1 MSKVNYEEMTNKELQ
16 TLIEDFELTVESK
29 TPNKPTKA
37 ELISV
42 LNAYKIQQDIIN
54 GVEPE
59 ELNGEDDSG
68 ESDKSSELET
78 NAESVAVP
86 KPVVA
91 KPARELSRNERKAL
105 QRADLMRKER
115 VIIHDMQDTQ
125 TKVPA
130 MTVTWGNGLIGIH
143 TDVVDLSSGKPQ
155 YVRRGAL
162 ANMRLA
168 TYTKSVQEEE
178 YGPVLQRT
186 EDRFSIKELDGL
198 NEDEIANLAAQQRL
212 THR

>member
-1 MSKVNYEEMTNKELQ
+1 MSVNYEEMTNKDLQ
-16 TLIEDFELTVESK
+16 TLIEDFELTVNPK
-29 TPNKPTKA
+29 TPGKPTKA
-37 ELISV
+37 ELVAV
-42 LNAYKIQQDIIN
+42 LNAYKTQQDIIN
-54 GVEPE
+54 GIEPE
-59 ELNGEDDSG
+59 VAAEDEEEELD
-68 ESDKSSELET
+68 T
-78 NAESVAVP
+78 NVESVSVP
-86 KPVVA
+86 KPVEPKIAVA

-143 TDVVDLSSGKPQ
+143 TDVIDLSSSKPQ

-162 ANMRLA
+162 ANLRLS
-168 TYTKSVQEEE
+168 TYTQSIQEEE
-178 YGPVLQRT
+178 YGPVEQRT
-186 EDRFSIKELDGL
+186 EFRFSIKELDGL

>member
-1 MSKVNYEEMTNKELQ
+1 MSVNYEEMTNKDLQ
-16 TLIEDFELTVESK
+16 TLIEDFELTVNPK
-29 TPNKPTKA
+29 TPGKPTKA
-37 ELISV
+37 ELVAV
-42 LNAYKIQQDIIN
+42 LNAYKTQQDIIN
-54 GVEPE
+54 GIEPE
-59 ELNGEDDSG
+59 VAIEEEEELD
-68 ESDKSSELET
+68 T
-78 NAESVAVP
+78 NVESVSVP
-86 KPVVA
+86 KPVEQKIAVA

-143 TDVVDLSSGKPQ
+143 TDVIDLSSSKPQ

-162 ANMRLA
+162 ANLRLS
-168 TYTKSVQEEE
+168 TYTQSIQEEE
-178 YGPVLQRT
+178 YGPVEQRT
-186 EDRFSIKELDGL
+186 EFRFSIKELDGL
-198 NEDEIANLAAQQRL
+198 SEDEIANLAAQQRL

>member
-1 MSKVNYEEMTNKELQ
+1 MSVNYEEMTNKDLQ
-16 TLIEDFELTVESK
+16 TLIEDFELTVNPK
-29 TPNKPTKA
+29 TPGKPTKA
-37 ELISV
+37 ELVAV
-42 LNAYKIQQDIIN
+42 LNAYKTQQDIIN
-54 GVEPE
+54 GIEPE
-59 ELNGEDDSG
+59 VADEDEEEELD
-68 ESDKSSELET
+68 T
-78 NAESVAVP
+78 NVESVSVP
-86 KPVVA
+86 KPVEPKVA

-143 TDVVDLSSGKPQ
+143 TDVIDLSSSKPQ

-162 ANMRLA
+162 ANLRLS
-168 TYTKSVQEEE
+168 TYTQSIQEEE
-178 YGPVLQRT
+178 YGPVEQRT
-186 EDRFSIKELDGL
+186 EFRFSIKELDGL
-198 NEDEIANLAAQQRL
+198 SEDEIANLAAQQRL

>member
-1 MSKVNYEEMTNKELQ
+1 MSVNYEEMTNKDLQ
-16 TLIEDFELTVESK
+16 TLIEDFELTVNPK
-29 TPNKPTKA
+29 TPGKPTKA
-37 ELISV
+37 ELVAV
-42 LNAYKIQQDIIN
+42 LNAYKTQQDIIN
-54 GVEPE
+54 GIEPEVAAEDEKEELDTNVESVSVLKPVEP
-59 ELNGEDDSG
+59 
-68 ESDKSSELET
+68 KI
-78 NAESVAVP
+78 A
-86 KPVVA
+86 VA

-143 TDVVDLSSGKPQ
+143 TDVIDLSSSKPQ

-162 ANMRLA
+162 ANLRLS
-168 TYTKSVQEEE
+168 TYTQSIQEEE
-178 YGPVLQRT
+178 YGPVEQRT
-186 EDRFSIKELDGL
+186 EFRFSIKELDGL
-198 NEDEIANLAAQQRL
+198 SEDEIANLAAQQRL

>member
-1 MSKVNYEEMTNKELQ
+1 MSVNYEEMTNKDLQ
-16 TLIEDFELTVESK
+16 TLIEDFELTVNPK
-29 TPNKPTKA
+29 TPGKPTKA
-37 ELISV
+37 ELVAV
-42 LNAYKIQQDIIN
+42 LNAYKTQQDIIN

-59 ELNGEDDSG
+59 VAIEGEEELD
-68 ESDKSSELET
+68 T
-78 NAESVAVP
+78 NVESVSVP
-86 KPVVA
+86 KHVEPKIAVA

-130 MTVTWGNGLIGIH
+130 MTVTWGNGLVGIH
-143 TDVVDLSSGKPQ
+143 TDVIDLSSSKPQ

-162 ANMRLA
+162 ANLRLS
-168 TYTKSVQEEE
+168 TYTQSIQEEE
-178 YGPVLQRT
+178 YGPVEQRT
-186 EDRFSIKELDGL
+186 EFRFSIKELDGL

>member
-16 TLIEDFELTVESK
+16 TLIEDFELSVNPK
-29 TPNKPTKA
+29 TPGKPTKA
-37 ELISV
+37 ELV
-42 LNAYKIQQDIIN
+42 AALVAYKTQQDIIN

-59 ELNGEDDSG
+59 IQDDEDGIDASN
-68 ESDKSSELET
+68 EDT
-78 NAESVAVP
+78 NVESVSVQ
-86 KPVVA
+86 KPAEQKVA

-130 MTVTWGNGLIGIH
+130 MTITWGNGLIGIH
-143 TDVVDLSSGKPQ
+143 TDVVDLASGKPQ
-155 YVRRGAL
+155 HVRRGAL
-162 ANMRLA
+162 ANMRNA
-168 TYTKSVQEEE
+168 TFTRSVQEEE
-178 YGPVLQRT
+178 YGPVEQRT
-186 EDRFSIKELDGL
+186 DYRFSIKELDGL
-198 NEDEIANLAAQQRL
+198 TEDEIANLAAQQRL

>member
-1 MSKVNYEEMTNKELQ
+1 MSVNYEEMTNKDLQ
-16 TLIEDFELTVESK
+16 TLIEDFELTVNPK
-29 TPNKPTKA
+29 TPGKPTKA
-37 ELISV
+37 ELVAV
-42 LNAYKIQQDIIN
+42 LNAYKTQQDIIN
-54 GVEPE
+54 GIEPE
-59 ELNGEDDSG
+59 VAAEDEEEELD
-68 ESDKSSELET
+68 T
-78 NAESVAVP
+78 NVESVSVP
-86 KPVVA
+86 KPVEPKIAVA

-143 TDVVDLSSGKPQ
+143 TDVIDLSSSKPQ

-162 ANMRLA
+162 ANLRLS
-168 TYTKSVQEEE
+168 TYTQSIQEEE
-178 YGPVLQRT
+178 YGPVEQRT
-186 EDRFSIKELDGL
+186 EFRFSIKELEGL
-198 NEDEIANLAAQQRL
+198 SEDEIANLAAQQRL

>member
-1 MSKVNYEEMTNKELQ
+1 MSKINYEEMTNKELQ
-16 TLIEDFELTVESK
+16 TLIDDFELTVDAK

-37 ELISV
+37 ELIAT
-42 LNAYKIQQDIIN
+42 LNAFKVQQDIIN

-59 ELNGEDDSG
+59 DVAIVEDDTEEVTS
-68 ESDKSSELET
+68 
-78 NAESVAVP
+78 NESVPAVKTE
-86 KPVVA
+86 KPVIA
-91 KPARELSRNERKAL
+91 KPARELSRSERKAL

-115 VIIHDMQDTQ
+115 VVIHDMQDTQ

-130 MTVTWGNGLIGIH
+130 MTVTWGGGLIGIH

-162 ANMRLA
+162 ANMRNA
-168 TYTKSVQEEE
+168 TFTRSVQEEE
-178 YGPVLQRT
+178 YGPVEQRT
-186 EDRFSIKELDGL
+186 EYRFSIKELDGL
-198 NEDEIANLAAQQRL
+198 NEDEIANLAAKQRL

>member
-1 MSKVNYEEMTNKELQ
+1 MSVNYEEMTNKDLQ
-16 TLIEDFELTVESK
+16 TLIEDFELTVNPK
-29 TPNKPTKA
+29 TPGKPTKA
-37 ELISV
+37 ELVAV
-42 LNAYKIQQDIIN
+42 LNAYKTQQDIIN
-54 GVEPE
+54 GIEPE
-59 ELNGEDDSG
+59 VAAEDEEELD
-68 ESDKSSELET
+68 T
-78 NAESVAVP
+78 NVESVSVP
-86 KPVVA
+86 KPVEPKIAVA

-143 TDVVDLSSGKPQ
+143 TDVIDLSSSKPQ

-162 ANMRLA
+162 ANLRLS
-168 TYTKSVQEEE
+168 TYTQSIQEEE
-178 YGPVLQRT
+178 YGPVEQRT
-186 EDRFSIKELDGL
+186 EFRFSIKELDGL

>member
-1 MSKVNYEEMTNKELQ
+1 MSVNYEEMTNKDLQ
-16 TLIEDFELTVESK
+16 TLIEDFELTVNPK
-29 TPNKPTKA
+29 TPGKPTKA
-37 ELISV
+37 ELVAV
-42 LNAYKIQQDIIN
+42 LNAYKTQQDIIN
-54 GVEPE
+54 GIEPE
-59 ELNGEDDSG
+59 VTDDEEELDTNV
-68 ESDKSSELET
+68 ES
-78 NAESVAVP
+78 ESVP
-86 KPVVA
+86 KPVEPKIAVA

-143 TDVVDLSSGKPQ
+143 TDVIDLSSSKPQ

-162 ANMRLA
+162 ANLRLS
-168 TYTKSVQEEE
+168 TYTQSIQEEE
-178 YGPVLQRT
+178 YGPVEQRT
-186 EDRFSIKELDGL
+186 EFRFSIKELDGL
-198 NEDEIANLAAQQRL
+198 SEDEIANLAAQQRL

>member
-1 MSKVNYEEMTNKELQ
+1 MSNVNYEEMTNKDLQ
-16 TLIEDFELTVESK
+16 ALIDDFELTVDAK

-37 ELISV
+37 ELV
-42 LNAYKIQQDIIN
+42 ATLNAFKVQQDIIN

-59 ELNGEDDSG
+59 VVEDEEEIADEVTST
-68 ESDKSSELET
+68 ES
-78 NAESVAVP
+78 APAV
-86 KPVVA
+86 KTTVV

-115 VIIHDMQDTQ
+115 VIIHDMNDTQ

-130 MTVTWGNGLIGIH
+130 QSVTWGNGLIGIH
-143 TDVVDLSSGKPQ
+143 TDVIELASGKPQ

-162 ANMRLA
+162 ANLRLA
-168 TYTKSVQEEE
+168 TYTQSIQEEE
-178 YGPVLQRT
+178 YGPVEQRT
-186 EDRFSIKELDGL
+186 EYRFSIKELDGL
-198 NEDEIANLAAQQRL
+198 SEDEIANLAAQQRL

>member
-1 MSKVNYEEMTNKELQ
+1 MSNVNYEEMTNKDLQ
-16 TLIEDFELTVESK
+16 ALIDDFELTVDAK

-37 ELISV
+37 ELV
-42 LNAYKIQQDIIN
+42 ATLNAFKVQQDIIN

-59 ELNGEDDSG
+59 VVEDEEEIADEVTST
-68 ESDKSSELET
+68 ESSP
-78 NAESVAVP
+78 AV
-86 KPVVA
+86 KTTVV

-115 VIIHDMQDTQ
+115 VIIHDMNDTQ

-130 MTVTWGNGLIGIH
+130 QSVTWGNGLIGIH
-143 TDVVDLSSGKPQ
+143 TDVIELASGKPQ

-162 ANMRLA
+162 ANLRLA
-168 TYTKSVQEEE
+168 TYTQSIQEEE
-178 YGPVLQRT
+178 YGPVEQRT
-186 EDRFSIKELDGL
+186 EYRFSIKELDGL
-198 NEDEIANLAAQQRL
+198 SEDEIANLAAQQRL

>member
-1 MSKVNYEEMTNKELQ
+1 MSVNYEEMTNKDLQ
-16 TLIEDFELTVESK
+16 TLIEDFELTVNPK
-29 TPNKPTKA
+29 TPGKPTKA
-37 ELISV
+37 ELVAV
-42 LNAYKIQQDIIN
+42 LNAYKTQQDIIN
-54 GVEPE
+54 GIEPE
-59 ELNGEDDSG
+59 VAAEDEKEELD
-68 ESDKSSELET
+68 T
-78 NAESVAVP
+78 NVESVSVP
-86 KPVVA
+86 KPVEPKIAVA

-143 TDVVDLSSGKPQ
+143 TDVIDLSSSKPQ

-162 ANMRLA
+162 ANLRLS
-168 TYTKSVQEEE
+168 TYTQSIQEEE
-178 YGPVLQRT
+178 YGPVEQRT
-186 EDRFSIKELDGL
+186 EFRFSIKELDGL
-198 NEDEIANLAAQQRL
+198 SEDEIANLAAQQRL

>member
-1 MSKVNYEEMTNKELQ
+1 MSVNYEEMTNKDLQ
-16 TLIEDFELTVESK
+16 ILIEDFELTVNPK
-29 TPNKPTKA
+29 TPGKPTKA
-37 ELISV
+37 ELVAV
-42 LNAYKIQQDIIN
+42 LNAYKTQQDIIN
-54 GVEPE
+54 GIEPE
-59 ELNGEDDSG
+59 VAAEDEEEELDTNV
-68 ESDKSSELET
+68 ES
-78 NAESVAVP
+78 ESVP
-86 KPVVA
+86 KPVEPKIAVA

-143 TDVVDLSSGKPQ
+143 TDVIDLSSSKPQ

-162 ANMRLA
+162 ANLRLS
-168 TYTKSVQEEE
+168 TYTQSIQEEE
-178 YGPVLQRT
+178 YGPVEQRT
-186 EDRFSIKELDGL
+186 EFRFSIKELDGL
-198 NEDEIANLAAQQRL
+198 SEDEIANLAAQQRL

>member
-1 MSKVNYEEMTNKELQ
+1 MSVNYEEMTNKDLQ
-16 TLIEDFELTVESK
+16 TLIEDFELTVNPK
-29 TPNKPTKA
+29 TPGKPTKA
-37 ELISV
+37 ELVAV
-42 LNAYKIQQDIIN
+42 LNAYKTQQDIIN
-54 GVEPE
+54 GIEPE
-59 ELNGEDDSG
+59 VAAEEEEELD
-68 ESDKSSELET
+68 T
-78 NAESVAVP
+78 NVESVSVP
-86 KPVVA
+86 KPVEPKIAVA

-143 TDVVDLSSGKPQ
+143 TDVIDLSSSKPQ

-162 ANMRLA
+162 ANLRLS
-168 TYTKSVQEEE
+168 TYTQSIQEEE
-178 YGPVLQRT
+178 YGPVEQRT
-186 EDRFSIKELDGL
+186 EFRFSIKELDGL

>member
-1 MSKVNYEEMTNKELQ
+1 MSVNYEEMTNKDLQ
-16 TLIEDFELTVESK
+16 TLIEDFELTVNPK
-29 TPNKPTKA
+29 TPGKPTKA
-37 ELISV
+37 ELVAV
-42 LNAYKIQQDIIN
+42 LNAYKTQQDIIN
-54 GVEPE
+54 GIEPE
-59 ELNGEDDSG
+59 VAATEEEELDTNV
-68 ESDKSSELET
+68 ES
-78 NAESVAVP
+78 ESVP
-86 KPVVA
+86 KPVEPKIAVT

-143 TDVVDLSSGKPQ
+143 TDVIDLSSSKPQ

-162 ANMRLA
+162 ANLRLS
-168 TYTKSVQEEE
+168 TYTQSIQEEE
-178 YGPVLQRT
+178 YGPVEQRT
-186 EDRFSIKELDGL
+186 EFRFSIKELDGL
-198 NEDEIANLAAQQRL
+198 SEDEIANLAAQQRL

>member
-1 MSKVNYEEMTNKELQ
+1 MSKVNYEEMTNKDLQ
-16 TLIEDFELTVESK
+16 TLIEDFELTVSPK
-29 TPNKPTKA
+29 TPGKPTKA
-37 ELISV
+37 ELV
-42 LNAYKIQQDIIN
+42 AALVAYKTQQDIIN

-59 ELNGEDDSG
+59 FQDDKDGTNDSHED
-68 ESDKSSELET
+68 T
-78 NAESVAVP
+78 NVESVSVP
-86 KPVVA
+86 KPVEPKVA

-115 VIIHDMQDTQ
+115 VIIHDMNDTQ

-143 TDVVDLSSGKPQ
+143 TDVVDLASSKPQ
-155 YVRRGAL
+155 HVRRGAL
-162 ANMRLA
+162 ANLRLA

-178 YGPVLQRT
+178 YGPVEQRT
-186 EDRFSIKELDGL
+186 EYRFSIKEIDGL
-198 NEDEIANLAAQQRL
+198 SEDEIANLAAQQRL

>member
-1 MSKVNYEEMTNKELQ
+1 MSVNYEEMTNKGLQ
-16 TLIEDFELTVESK
+16 TLIEDFELTVNPK
-29 TPNKPTKA
+29 TPGKPTKA
-37 ELISV
+37 ELVAV
-42 LNAYKIQQDIIN
+42 LNAYKTQQDIIN
-54 GVEPE
+54 GIEPE
-59 ELNGEDDSG
+59 VAAEEEEELD
-68 ESDKSSELET
+68 T
-78 NAESVAVP
+78 NVESVSVP
-86 KPVVA
+86 KPVEPKIAVA

-143 TDVVDLSSGKPQ
+143 TDVIDLSSSKPQ

-162 ANMRLA
+162 ANLRLS
-168 TYTKSVQEEE
+168 TYTQSIQEEE
-178 YGPVLQRT
+178 YGPVEQRT
-186 EDRFSIKELDGL
+186 EFRFSIKELDGL

>member
-16 TLIEDFELTVESK
+16 TLIEDFELSVNPK
-29 TPNKPTKA
+29 TPGKPTKA
-37 ELISV
+37 ELV
-42 LNAYKIQQDIIN
+42 AALVAYKTQQDIIN

-59 ELNGEDDSG
+59 IQDDEDGIEASNED
-68 ESDKSSELET
+68 T
-78 NAESVAVP
+78 NVESVSVQKPAEP
-86 KPVVA
+86 KAA

-130 MTVTWGNGLIGIH
+130 MTITWGNGLIGIH
-143 TDVVDLSSGKPQ
+143 TDVVDLASGKPQ
-155 YVRRGAL
+155 HVRRGAL
-162 ANMRLA
+162 ANMRNA
-168 TYTKSVQEEE
+168 TFTRSVQEEE
-178 YGPVLQRT
+178 YGPVEQRT
-186 EDRFSIKELDGL
+186 DYRFSIKELDGL
-198 NEDEIANLAAQQRL
+198 TEDEIANLAAQQRL

>member
-1 MSKVNYEEMTNKELQ
+1 MSVNYEEMTNKDLQ
-16 TLIEDFELTVESK
+16 TLIEDFELTVNPK
-29 TPNKPTKA
+29 TPGKPTKA
-37 ELISV
+37 ELVAV
-42 LNAYKIQQDIIN
+42 LNAYKTQQDIIN
-54 GVEPE
+54 GIEPE
-59 ELNGEDDSG
+59 VAAEEEEELD
-68 ESDKSSELET
+68 T
-78 NAESVAVP
+78 NVESVSVP
-86 KPVVA
+86 KPVEPKIAVA

-143 TDVVDLSSGKPQ
+143 TDIIDLSSSKPQ

-162 ANMRLA
+162 ANLRLS
-168 TYTKSVQEEE
+168 TYTQSIQEEE
-178 YGPVLQRT
+178 YGPVEQRT
-186 EDRFSIKELDGL
+186 EFRFSIKELDGL
-198 NEDEIANLAAQQRL
+198 SEDEIANLAAQQRL

>member
-16 TLIEDFELTVESK
+16 TLIEDFELTVNPK
-29 TPNKPTKA
+29 TPGKPTKA
-37 ELISV
+37 ELV
-42 LNAYKIQQDIIN
+42 AALVAYKTQQDIIN

-59 ELNGEDDSG
+59 IQDDEDGIEASNED
-68 ESDKSSELET
+68 T
-78 NAESVAVP
+78 NVESVSVQ
-86 KPVVA
+86 KQKVA

-130 MTVTWGNGLIGIH
+130 MTITWGNGLIGIH
-143 TDVVDLSSGKPQ
+143 TDVVDLASGKPQ
-155 YVRRGAL
+155 HVRRGAL
-162 ANMRLA
+162 ANMRNA
-168 TYTKSVQEEE
+168 TFTRSVQEEE
-178 YGPVLQRT
+178 YGPVEQRT
-186 EDRFSIKELDGL
+186 DYRFSIKELDGL
-198 NEDEIANLAAQQRL
+198 TEDEIANLAAQQRL

>member
-1 MSKVNYEEMTNKELQ
+1 MSNVNYEEMTNKDLQ
-16 TLIEDFELTVESK
+16 ALIDDFELTVDAK

-37 ELISV
+37 ELV
-42 LNAYKIQQDIIN
+42 ATLNAFKVQQDIIN
-54 GVEPE
+54 CVEPE
-59 ELNGEDDSG
+59 VVEDEEEIADEVTST
-68 ESDKSSELET
+68 ES
-78 NAESVAVP
+78 APAV
-86 KPVVA
+86 KIAVA

-115 VIIHDMQDTQ
+115 VIIHDMNDTQ

-143 TDVVDLSSGKPQ
+143 TDVIDLSSSKPQ

-162 ANMRLA
+162 ANLRLA
-168 TYTKSVQEEE
+168 TYTQSIQEEE
-178 YGPVLQRT
+178 YGPVEQRT
-186 EDRFSIKELDGL
+186 EYRFSIKELDGL
-198 NEDEIANLAAQQRL
+198 SEDEIANLAAQQRL

>member
-1 MSKVNYEEMTNKELQ
+1 MSVNYEEMTNKDLQ
-16 TLIEDFELTVESK
+16 TLIEDFELTVNPK
-29 TPNKPTKA
+29 TPGKPTKA
-37 ELISV
+37 ELVAV
-42 LNAYKIQQDIIN
+42 LNAYKTQQDIIN
-54 GVEPE
+54 GIEPEVAAEDEEEELDTNVESVSVPKLVEP
-59 ELNGEDDSG
+59 
-68 ESDKSSELET
+68 KI
-78 NAESVAVP
+78 A
-86 KPVVA
+86 VA

-143 TDVVDLSSGKPQ
+143 TDVIDLSSSKPQ

-162 ANMRLA
+162 ANLRLS
-168 TYTKSVQEEE
+168 TYTQSIQEEE
-178 YGPVLQRT
+178 YGPVEQRT
-186 EDRFSIKELDGL
+186 EFRFSIKELDGL
-198 NEDEIANLAAQQRL
+198 SEDEIANLAAQQRL

>member
-1 MSKVNYEEMTNKELQ
+1 MSVNYEEMTNKDLQ
-16 TLIEDFELTVESK
+16 TLIEDFELTVNPK
-29 TPNKPTKA
+29 TPGKPTKA
-37 ELISV
+37 ELVAV
-42 LNAYKIQQDIIN
+42 LNAYKTQQDIIN
-54 GVEPE
+54 GIEPE
-59 ELNGEDDSG
+59 VAADEDEEELD
-68 ESDKSSELET
+68 T
-78 NAESVAVP
+78 NVESVSVP
-86 KPVVA
+86 KPVEPKIAVA

-130 MTVTWGNGLIGIH
+130 MTVTWGNGLVGIH
-143 TDVVDLSSGKPQ
+143 TDVIDLSSSKPQ

-162 ANMRLA
+162 ANLRLS
-168 TYTKSVQEEE
+168 TYTQSIQEEE
-178 YGPVLQRT
+178 YGPVEQRT
-186 EDRFSIKELDGL
+186 EFRFSIKELDGL

>member
-1 MSKVNYEEMTNKELQ
+1 MSVNYEEMTNKDLQ
-16 TLIEDFELTVESK
+16 TLIEDFELTVNPK
-29 TPNKPTKA
+29 TPGKPTKA
-37 ELISV
+37 ELVAV
-42 LNAYKIQQDIIN
+42 LNAYKTQQDIIN
-54 GVEPE
+54 GIEPE
-59 ELNGEDDSG
+59 VAIEGEEELD
-68 ESDKSSELET
+68 T
-78 NAESVAVP
+78 NVESVSVP
-86 KPVVA
+86 KPVEPKIAVA

-143 TDVVDLSSGKPQ
+143 TDVIDLSSSKPQ

-162 ANMRLA
+162 ANLRLS
-168 TYTKSVQEEE
+168 TYTQSIQEEE
-178 YGPVLQRT
+178 YGPVEQRT
-186 EDRFSIKELDGL
+186 EFRFSIKELDGL

>member
-1 MSKVNYEEMTNKELQ
+1 MSVNYEEMTNKDLQ
-16 TLIEDFELTVESK
+16 TLIEDFELTVNPK
-29 TPNKPTKA
+29 TPGKPTKA
-37 ELISV
+37 ELVAV
-42 LNAYKIQQDIIN
+42 LNAYKTQQDIIN
-54 GVEPE
+54 GIEPE
-59 ELNGEDDSG
+59 VSAEDEEELDTNV
-68 ESDKSSELET
+68 ES
-78 NAESVAVP
+78 ESVP
-86 KPVVA
+86 KPVEPKIAVA

-143 TDVVDLSSGKPQ
+143 TDVIDLSSSKPQ

-162 ANMRLA
+162 ANLRLS
-168 TYTKSVQEEE
+168 TYTQSIQEEE
-178 YGPVLQRT
+178 YGPVEQRT
-186 EDRFSIKELDGL
+186 EYRFSIKELDGL
-198 NEDEIANLAAQQRL
+198 SEDEIANLAAQQRL

>member
-1 MSKVNYEEMTNKELQ
+1 MSVNYEEMTNKDLQ
-16 TLIEDFELTVESK
+16 TLIEDFELTVNPK
-29 TPNKPTKA
+29 TPGEPTKA
-37 ELISV
+37 ELVAV
-42 LNAYKIQQDIIN
+42 LNAYKTQQDIIN
-54 GVEPE
+54 GIEPE
-59 ELNGEDDSG
+59 VAAEDEEELDTNV
-68 ESDKSSELET
+68 ES
-78 NAESVAVP
+78 ESVP
-86 KPVVA
+86 KPVEQKIAVA

-130 MTVTWGNGLIGIH
+130 MTVTWGNGLVGIH
-143 TDVVDLSSGKPQ
+143 TDVIDLSSSKPQ

-162 ANMRLA
+162 ANLRLS
-168 TYTKSVQEEE
+168 TYTQSIQEEE
-178 YGPVLQRT
+178 YGPVEQRT
-186 EDRFSIKELDGL
+186 EFRFSIKELDGL

>member
-1 MSKVNYEEMTNKELQ
+1 MSVNYEEMTNKDLQ
-16 TLIEDFELTVESK
+16 TLIEDFELTVNPK
-29 TPNKPTKA
+29 TPGKPTKA
-37 ELISV
+37 ELVAV
-42 LNAYKIQQDIIN
+42 LNAYKTQQDIIN
-54 GVEPE
+54 GIEPE
-59 ELNGEDDSG
+59 VTDEDEEELD
-68 ESDKSSELET
+68 T
-78 NAESVAVP
+78 NVESVSVP
-86 KPVVA
+86 KPVEPKIAVA

-143 TDVVDLSSGKPQ
+143 TDVIDLSSSKPQ

-162 ANMRLA
+162 ANLRLA
-168 TYTKSVQEEE
+168 TYTQSIQEEE
-178 YGPVLQRT
+178 YGPVEQRT
-186 EDRFSIKELDGL
+186 EYRFSIKELDGL
-198 NEDEIANLAAQQRL
+198 SEDEIANLAAQQRL

>member
-1 MSKVNYEEMTNKELQ
+1 MSVNYEEMTNKELQ
-16 TLIEDFELTVESK
+16 TLIEDFELTVNPK
-29 TPNKPTKA
+29 TPGKPTKA
-37 ELISV
+37 ELVAV
-42 LNAYKIQQDIIN
+42 LNAYKTQQDIIN
-54 GVEPE
+54 GIEPE
-59 ELNGEDDSG
+59 VAAEDEEEELDTNV
-68 ESDKSSELET
+68 ES
-78 NAESVAVP
+78 ESVP
-86 KPVVA
+86 KPVEPKIAVA

-143 TDVVDLSSGKPQ
+143 TDVIDLSSSKPQ

-162 ANMRLA
+162 ANLRLS
-168 TYTKSVQEEE
+168 TYTQSIQEEE
-178 YGPVLQRT
+178 YGPVEQRT
-186 EDRFSIKELDGL
+186 EFRFSIKELDGL

>member
-1 MSKVNYEEMTNKELQ
+1 MSVNYEEMTNKELQ
-16 TLIEDFELTVESK
+16 TLIEDFELTVNPK
-29 TPNKPTKA
+29 TPGKPTKA
-37 ELISV
+37 ELVAV
-42 LNAYKIQQDIIN
+42 LNAYKTQQDIIN
-54 GVEPE
+54 GIEPE
-59 ELNGEDDSG
+59 VAAEDEEEELD
-68 ESDKSSELET
+68 T
-78 NAESVAVP
+78 NVESVSVP
-86 KPVVA
+86 KPVEPKIAVA

-143 TDVVDLSSGKPQ
+143 TDVIDLSSSKPQ

-162 ANMRLA
+162 ANLRLS
-168 TYTKSVQEEE
+168 TYTQSIQEEE
-178 YGPVLQRT
+178 YGPVEQRT
-186 EDRFSIKELDGL
+186 EFRFSIKELDGL

>member
-1 MSKVNYEEMTNKELQ
+1 MSVNYEEMTNKDLQ
-16 TLIEDFELTVESK
+16 TLIEDFELTVNPK
-29 TPNKPTKA
+29 TPGKPTKA
-37 ELISV
+37 ELVAV
-42 LNAYKIQQDIIN
+42 LNAYKTQQDIIN
-54 GVEPE
+54 GIEPE
-59 ELNGEDDSG
+59 VTAEDEEEELDTNV
-68 ESDKSSELET
+68 ES
-78 NAESVAVP
+78 ESVP
-86 KPVVA
+86 KPVEPKIAVA

-143 TDVVDLSSGKPQ
+143 TDVIDLSSSKPQ

-162 ANMRLA
+162 ANLRLS
-168 TYTKSVQEEE
+168 TYTQSIQEEE
-178 YGPVLQRT
+178 YGPVEQRT
-186 EDRFSIKELDGL
+186 EFRFSIKELDGL

>member
-1 MSKVNYEEMTNKELQ
+1 MSVNYEEMTNKDLQ
-16 TLIEDFELTVESK
+16 TLIEDFELTVNPK
-29 TPNKPTKA
+29 TPGKPTKA
-37 ELISV
+37 ELVAV
-42 LNAYKIQQDIIN
+42 LNAYKTQQDIIN
-54 GVEPE
+54 GIEPE
-59 ELNGEDDSG
+59 VSAEDEEELDTNV
-68 ESDKSSELET
+68 ES
-78 NAESVAVP
+78 ESVP
-86 KPVVA
+86 KPVEPKIAVA

-143 TDVVDLSSGKPQ
+143 TDVIDLSSSKPQ

-162 ANMRLA
+162 ANLRLS
-168 TYTKSVQEEE
+168 TYTQSIQEEE
-178 YGPVLQRT
+178 YGPVEQRT
-186 EDRFSIKELDGL
+186 EFRFSIKELDGL
-198 NEDEIANLAAQQRL
+198 SEDEIANLAAQQRL

>member
-1 MSKVNYEEMTNKELQ
+1 MSNVNYEEMTNKDLQ
-16 TLIEDFELTVESK
+16 ALIDDFELTVDAK

-37 ELISV
+37 ELV
-42 LNAYKIQQDIIN
+42 ATLNAFKVQQDIIN

-59 ELNGEDDSG
+59 VVEDEEEIADEVTST
-68 ESDKSSELET
+68 ES
-78 NAESVAVP
+78 APAV
-86 KPVVA
+86 KIAVA

-130 MTVTWGNGLIGIH
+130 MTITWGNGLIGIH
-143 TDVVDLSSGKPQ
+143 TDVVDLASGKPQ
-155 YVRRGAL
+155 HVRRGAL
-162 ANMRLA
+162 ANMRNA
-168 TYTKSVQEEE
+168 TFTRSVQEEE
-178 YGPVLQRT
+178 YGPVEQRT
-186 EDRFSIKELDGL
+186 EYRFSIKELDGL
-198 NEDEIANLAAQQRL
+198 SEDEIANLAAQQRL